1 MLEKKGEGIRGREK
15 QKRENCEG
23 IIFQERKNGAR
34 ERGKSTGKSEEKMLS
49 RGSKKREKRAHK
61 ASFPCFFANSL
72 CFFVFNFVLNYIF
85 FFFVF
90 VLAMVFGLF
99 CVGKYQLILWI
110 DDCLLLLL
118 LLL

>member
-1 MLEKKGEGIRGREK
+1 LLEKKGEGIRGREK

-49 RGSKKREKRAHK
+49 RGSKKREKRAQG
-61 ASFPCFFANSL
+61 FFSLLFCKLSLLL
-72 CFFVFNFVLNYIF
+72 CFQFYFQLHF

-99 CVGKYQLILWI
+99 CVRKYQLILWI

-118 LLL
+118 LLLL